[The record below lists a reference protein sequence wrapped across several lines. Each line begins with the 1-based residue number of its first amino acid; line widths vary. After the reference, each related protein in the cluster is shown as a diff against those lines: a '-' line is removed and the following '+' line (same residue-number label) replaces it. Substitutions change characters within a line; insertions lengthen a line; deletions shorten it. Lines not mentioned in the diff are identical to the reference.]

1 MKPLIEFVLLNA
13 GTSETSLT
21 GEEVQIASALN
32 EYALL
37 FLDPKHDH
45 DRLAGWILAKTSIE
59 SPLRCASYAGVGWDV
74 SAGPLGGP
82 RMVVMKRHYLY
93 ARKDV
98 PHIAAQWELLWNR
111 PTYREEYLMQ
121 LNPYLGEPDVLNYYI
136 TTDRPH
142 RSEGFL
148 MLNLHRD
155 DLLVIRSQE
164 DTETRV
170 YRNGAVEHTSRPFDS
185 NNALAV
191 MLC

>member
-21 GEEVQIASALN
+21 GDEVQIASALN

-45 DRLAGWILAKTSIE
+45 DRLAGWILAKTSIK

-74 SAGPLGGP
+74 SVGFLGGP

-93 ARKDV
+93 ANRDV
-98 PHIAAQWELLWNR
+98 LHVASQWKSMWNR
-111 PTYREEYLMQ
+111 ATYREEYLKQ
-121 LNPYLGEPDVLNYYI
+121 LNPRFGKPDVLNYYI
-136 TTDRPH
+136 ADSGAR
-142 RSEGFL
+142 RSFHDGS
-148 MLNLHRD
+148 D
-155 DLLVIRSQE
+155 VLVIRT
-164 DTETRV
+164 DAGHETRIDSQGQV
-170 YRNGAVEHTSRPFDS
+170 NHTSRPFDPHS
-185 NNALAV
+185 ATTV